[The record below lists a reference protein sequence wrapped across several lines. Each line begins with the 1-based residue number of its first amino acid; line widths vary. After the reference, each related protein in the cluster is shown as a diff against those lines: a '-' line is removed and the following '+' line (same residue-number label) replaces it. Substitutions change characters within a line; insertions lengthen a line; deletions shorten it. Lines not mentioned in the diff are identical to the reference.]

1 MHLLNRQKW
10 AIAGGLIPA
19 LLVYCAFGIVPIF
32 HSFYYSL
39 TDWDGLSEA
48 SFVGWR
54 NISEAL
60 SDPLFWNSFKNN
72 IYVVLASV
80 FGQIPIALAL
90 ALLLNRRLK
99 GAKIF
104 RTIGFLPVVI
114 STVIISLTWN
124 MIYNAEYGL
133 LNRLL
138 QSVGLDFLARD
149 WLGDPRWA
157 MIAVCVTIVWQFVG
171 LYLMIFLAALQNVPD
186 EVLEAAEIDGAT
198 GWKKTW
204 TVTIPMIWDA
214 IVLSVILCISGS
226 LRTFDLIYVMTN
238 GGPAHATEVM
248 AIYMFEQTFS
258 SMRYGYGNAVS
269 LLIFVF
275 SFSIILIVSGLLMKR
290 DWRGDH

>member
-104 RTIGFLPVVI
+104 
-114 STVIISLTWN
+114 
-124 MIYNAEYGL
+124 
-133 LNRLL
+133 
-138 QSVGLDFLARD
+138 AR
-149 WLGDPRWA
+149 
-157 MIAVCVTIVWQFVG
+157 
-171 LYLMIFLAALQNVPD
+171 
-186 EVLEAAEIDGAT
+186 
-198 GWKKTW
+198 
-204 TVTIPMIWDA
+204 
-214 IVLSVILCISGS
+214 
-226 LRTFDLIYVMTN
+226 
-238 GGPAHATEVM
+238 
-248 AIYMFEQTFS
+248 
-258 SMRYGYGNAVS
+258 
-269 LLIFVF
+269 
-275 SFSIILIVSGLLMKR
+275 
-290 DWRGDH
+290 